1 MGCSHL
7 SVSISLKSFSTHIS
21 SHSSIVLN
29 LLLFPVEQLNNAF
42 ATSRGPTHQG
52 NRHIWIVHKS
62 PVLDCNHSGSK
73 NLRRDPAP
81 WVSCKPCQKKWDK
94 KVFDLQKKLDVCK
107 YPFAFW
113 MDTDLIAFLFCFK
126 VVSVSSLK
134 KPNAVQSHK
143 AMFLN
148 SLLTVPPH
156 QNLLQP
162 PYSISKAHFTTKSL
176 SGPRSLGIP
185 QTWPTKWEFS
195 FTQNGHLRWC
205 LRKLLVTTSHEIVS
219 FCCAVSWKEKGS
231 WSVLSLSRTIYMY
244 HRDSIRRH

>member
-62 PVLDCNHSGSK
+62 LVLDCNHSGSK

-134 KPNAVQSHK
+134 KPNTVQSPK
-143 AMFLN
+143 A
-148 SLLTVPPH
+148 
-156 QNLLQP
+156 
-162 PYSISKAHFTTKSL
+162 ISKFFAHRSSPPEPAAATVL
-176 SGPRSLGIP
+176 HIEGPLHH
-185 QTWPTKWEFS
+185 K
-195 FTQNGHLRWC
+195 
-205 LRKLLVTTSHEIVS
+205 VS
-219 FCCAVSWKEKGS
+219 FWASLFGHPANLVD
-231 WSVLSLSRTIYMY
+231 SVRNFV
-244 HRDSIRRH
+244 

>member
-29 LLLFPVEQLNNAF
+29 LLLFPVEQLNNTF
-42 ATSRGPTHQG
+42 ATSWGPTHQD
-52 NRHIWIVHKS
+52 NRRIWIVYKS
-62 PVLDCNHSGSK
+62 RVLDCNHSGRK

-81 WVSCKPCQKKWDK
+81 WVSCKPCQKWWDK
-94 KVFDLQKKLDVCK
+94 FSIYKKS
-107 YPFAFW
+107 W
-113 MDTDLIAFLFCFK
+113 MFVNTRLPSGWTQISSHSSFVSKLFLFPPWRNPMQLNHPK
-126 VVSVSSLK
+126 
-134 KPNAVQSHK
+134 Q
-143 AMFLN
+143 FLN

-185 QTWPTKWEFS
+185 QTWWTQWECS
-195 FTQNGHLRWC
+195 FTQIEHLRWC
-205 LRKLLVTTSHEIVS
+205 LRKLLVPTTHEIVS

-231 WSVLSLSRTIYMY
+231 WSVLSLSNNLY

>member
-1 MGCSHL
+1 MTKDWLVYIYLWALKKTKIGWYISHHGPGSMGCSHL

-29 LLLFPVEQLNNAF
+29 LLLFPVEQLNNTF
-42 ATSRGPTHQG
+42 ATSWGPTHQG

-62 PVLDCNHSGSK
+62 RVLDCNHSGSK

-134 KPNAVQSHK
+134 KPNTVQSHK
-143 AMFLN
+143 A
-148 SLLTVPPH
+148 
-156 QNLLQP
+156 
-162 PYSISKAHFTTKSL
+162 
-176 SGPRSLGIP
+176 
-185 QTWPTKWEFS
+185 S
-195 FTQNGHLRWC
+195 F
-205 LRKLLVTTSHEIVS
+205 
-219 FCCAVSWKEKGS
+219 
-231 WSVLSLSRTIYMY
+231 
-244 HRDSIRRH
+244 